1 VTDFNRPV
9 GSLRDAAIAH
19 AGRRELLIGG
29 LYSLFVL
36 PPAHAA
42 TPELRRAIEAFTGGA
57 VVRDGKVVLN
67 IAPLVENG
75 NAVPVTVTVTSP
87 MSAIDHVVSIALFNE
102 RNPQPDVAQFTLGPR
117 AERARVSTRMRLAT
131 SQQVVALARLNDGS
145 FWAHRVDVI
154 VTLAA
159 CIE

>member
-1 VTDFNRPV
+1 MCN
-9 GSLRDAAIAH
+9 AAIAR

-29 LYSLFVL
+29 LCALFAR

-42 TPELRRAIEAFTGGA
+42 VPELRRAIETYTGGA
-57 VVRDGKVVLN
+57 VVRDGKVELN

-87 MSAIDHVVSIALFNE
+87 MSATDHVVSIALFNE

-117 AERARVSTRMRLAT
+117 AGRARVGTRMRLAT
-131 SQQVVALARLNDGS
+131 SQQVVALARLSDGT
-145 FWAHRVDVI
+145 FWTHRVDVI

>member
-1 VTDFNRPV
+1 M
-9 GSLRDAAIAH
+9 
-19 AGRRELLIGG
+19 
-29 LYSLFVL
+29 
-36 PPAHAA
+36 
-42 TPELRRAIEAFTGGA
+42 
-57 VVRDGKVVLN
+57 VRDGKVVLN

-117 AERARVSTRMRLAT
+117 AGRARVSTRMRLAT
-131 SQQVVALARLNDGS
+131 SQQVVALARLNDGT